1 MKARFNYDLSN
12 IRDMLQVAAVRRLV
26 EPQDELVALSP
37 RQRLLERVEYLTTL
51 MTVEAERARK
61 AQSHLNIF
69 RAQNILRP

>member
-26 EPQDELVALSP
+26 EPQDELEALSP

-61 AQSHLNIF
+61 AQAHLNIF
-69 RAQNILRP
+69 RVQNILRP